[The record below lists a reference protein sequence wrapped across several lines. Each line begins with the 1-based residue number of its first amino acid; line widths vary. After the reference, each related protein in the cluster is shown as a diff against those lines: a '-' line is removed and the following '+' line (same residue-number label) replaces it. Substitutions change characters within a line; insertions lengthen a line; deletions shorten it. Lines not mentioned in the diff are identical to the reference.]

1 MGEMTITGYKEL
13 GAEWQM
19 LWNKYLEKREK
30 HSIFVNLD
38 RRYSSY
44 DILFAGSLVSLRWDK
59 ENKMLPLPTP
69 PPFFSLEKV
78 LLSSASNLNAVIIPI
93 SFSIIVIV
101 VNCYNCFSY

>member
-1 MGEMTITGYKEL
+1 M
-13 GAEWQM
+13 
-19 LWNKYLEKREK
+19 
-30 HSIFVNLD
+30 FVNLD
-38 RRYSSY
+38 CHYSSY
-44 DILFAGSLVSLRWDK
+44 DILFAGSLASLRWSK
-59 ENKMLPLPTP
+59 ENKMLP

>member
-1 MGEMTITGYKEL
+1 
-13 GAEWQM
+13 M
-19 LWNKYLEKREK
+19 LCNKYLEKREK
-30 HSIFVNLD
+30 HNIFVNLD

-44 DILFAGSLVSLRWDK
+44 DILFAGSLASLRWDK
-59 ENKMLPLPTP
+59 ENKMLPTP
-69 PPFFSLEKV
+69 AFFSLEKV